1 MRNINAL
8 ELRCVSGGMN
18 IDGLRESSNVIDL
31 RGVDMGAWIDANG
44 ACWLPGTT
52 SDIMFPSGTS
62 SAFMDLMAFLR
73 KDREGGGGPL

>member
-44 ACWLPGTT
+44 SPVRLA
-52 SDIMFPSGTS
+52 I
-62 SAFMDLMAFLR
+62 
-73 KDREGGGGPL
+73 